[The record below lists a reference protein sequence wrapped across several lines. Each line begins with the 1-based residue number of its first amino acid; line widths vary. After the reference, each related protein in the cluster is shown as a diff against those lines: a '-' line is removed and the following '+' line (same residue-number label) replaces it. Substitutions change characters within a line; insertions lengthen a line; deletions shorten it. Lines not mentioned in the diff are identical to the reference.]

1 MHSDASLMS
10 VSAFCVMSSM
20 TPCLKRRLRKV
31 AGWSEL
37 GPFSTLYM
45 KNDVCV
51 MSVWL
56 KFRVMSENTISHSSA
71 RMWQASCVCN
81 LCPSSKPRK
90 TLPKDQ
96 VVQGHTSQC
105 REGSRVTLP
114 SMLKKSR
121 AQRAANP
128 VASGQILPALEPC
141 MAQCLQQHKSTQL
154 TC

>member
-90 TLPKDQ
+90 LCPK
-96 VVQGHTSQC
+96 TKWC
-105 REGSRVTLP
+105 RDTPHSVERV
-114 SMLKKSR
+114 
-121 AQRAANP
+121 A
-128 VASGQILPALEPC
+128 E
-141 MAQCLQQHKSTQL
+141 
-154 TC
+154 